1 MNPWGVTVPPPT
13 EAEFFNAA
21 RPTAFVL
28 VEGGSDER
36 FWLARL
42 DPRACQVR
50 AMGGRDRALAELHTA
65 RSEGKG
71 GFVAVLD
78 ADFDRL
84 EGMLLDDPDV
94 VWTDLHDLELVLIAS
109 PALDI
114 PPRLRASLASSASTL
129 RPRPCDVRETLL
141 SRGLGPARLRW
152 LSLREKLALT
162 FRKLAPDGTF
172 RFLEY
177 SAFCDRTTWKL
188 DVTKLVKTVLDFSS
202 QHRLDQQDLLRR
214 MKSLPEVDAWQ
225 LCVGHDLLGLL
236 AVGLRSK
243 LGNRNL
249 AIEEL
254 QERLRLAFERAHLEA
269 TAMFAALRR
278 WEQGNPP
285 FRIFP
290 S

>member
-21 RPTAFVL
+21 RPTAFLL

-36 FWLARL
+36 FWLARV
-42 DPRACQVR
+42 DSRSCQVR
-50 AMGGRDRALAELHTA
+50 AMRGRDRALAELRTVRA
-65 RSEGKG
+65 EGKG
-71 GFVAVLD
+71 SFVAALD

-84 EGMLLDDPDV
+84 EGTLLDDPDV
-94 VWTDLHDLELVLIAS
+94 IWTDLHDLELVLIAS
-109 PALDI
+109 PALDKVLVEACS
-114 PPRLRASLASSASTL
+114 RSKREKLEAEEG
-129 RPRPCDVRETLL
+129 CDVREALL
-141 SRGLGPARLRW
+141 SRGLGPGRLRW

-172 RFLEY
+172 QFLKY
-177 SAFCDRTTWKL
+177 SDFCDRTTWKL
-188 DVTKLVKTVLDFSS
+188 DVTELVKTVLGFSS
-202 QHRLDQQDLLRR
+202 QPLDQQTLLLRR

-278 WEQGNPP
+278 WERDNPP